1 MNAEQAVQSLM
12 EQIKQQAESANLSKV
27 TEVRLRLGCWENMT
41 EKDLTAAFDRL
52 KGDGLLGDARLVVD
66 RKKPLAKCRYCDSL
80 LKCFILKAAAS
91 TAAAIIWN
99 SSSSAAL
106 FWKELMELNNYQF
119 NEKK

>member
-1 MNAEQAVQSLM
+1 MNAEQAIQRLM
-12 EQIKQQAESANLSKV
+12 EQIKREAESANLSKV

-80 LKCFILKAAAS
+80 FEVLYFKSRCKHCGSNYMEFIVERGIVLEG
-91 TAAAIIWN
+91 IDGI
-99 SSSSAAL
+99 
-106 FWKELMELNNYQF
+106 E
-119 NEKK
+119 

>member
-1 MNAEQAVQSLM
+1 VILVNAEQAVQSLM

-80 LKCFILKAAAS
+80 FEVLYFKSRCKHCGS
-91 TAAAIIWN
+91 N
-99 SSSSAAL
+99 Y
-106 FWKELMELNNYQF
+106 MELIV
-119 NEKK
+119 ERGIVLEGIDGIE

>member
-1 MNAEQAVQSLM
+1 M

-52 KGDGLLGDARLVVD
+52 KGEGLLGDARLVVD

-80 LKCFILKAAAS
+80 FEVLYFKSRCKHCGSNYMEFIVERGIVLEG
-91 TAAAIIWN
+91 IDGI
-99 SSSSAAL
+99 
-106 FWKELMELNNYQF
+106 E
-119 NEKK
+119 

>member
-52 KGDGLLGDARLVVD
+52 KGEGLLGDARLVVD

-80 LKCFILKAAAS
+80 FEVLYFKSRCKHCGSNYMEFIVERGIVLEG
-91 TAAAIIWN
+91 IDGI
-99 SSSSAAL
+99 
-106 FWKELMELNNYQF
+106 E
-119 NEKK
+119 

>member
-1 MNAEQAVQSLM
+1 M

-80 LKCFILKAAAS
+80 FEVLYFKSRCKHCGSNYMEFIVERGIVLEG
-91 TAAAIIWN
+91 IDGI
-99 SSSSAAL
+99 
-106 FWKELMELNNYQF
+106 E
-119 NEKK
+119 

>member
-80 LKCFILKAAAS
+80 FEVLYFKSRCKHCGSNYMEFIVERGIVLEG
-91 TAAAIIWN
+91 IDGI
-99 SSSSAAL
+99 
-106 FWKELMELNNYQF
+106 E
-119 NEKK
+119 